1 MVERAGDSVTA
12 QLDGLPAPVAA
23 SLADFIAA
31 AREACGS
38 DLVSA
43 ALFGSAAEGRLAPT
57 SDVNLLLVLRAFG
70 AEQAAALR
78 PAYAAA
84 QAAIRLH
91 AMFLLES
98 ELAAATELF
107 AQKFADIRRR
117 HRRLYGADLVAGLR
131 IPRAAEIFR
140 LRQVL
145 LNLALRLRDAQVA
158 QGGRPEQVARI
169 LADALGPLRA
179 AAATLLELEGADIG
193 DALAA
198 VAAGGEGGGEAV
210 AQLLAVHAGQS
221 LAGAPD
227 DAVDATIALITRIAE
242 RVARLDEGGS

>member
-1 MVERAGDSVTA
+1 MADSVTT

-23 SLADFIAA
+23 SLADFVAA
-31 AREACGS
+31 AHEACGA
-38 DLVSA
+38 DLVSV

-57 SDVNLLLVLRAFG
+57 SDVNLLLVLRALG
-70 AEQAAALR
+70 SAQAAALR

-84 QAAIRLH
+84 QAAIRLR

-98 ELAAATELF
+98 ELGAATELF

-117 HRRLYGADLVAGLR
+117 HKRLYGVDLVAALS

-140 LRQVL
+140 LRQIL

-179 AAATLLELEGADIG
+179 AAATLLELEGGDIG
-193 DALAA
+193 DALA
-198 VAAGGEGGGEAV
+198 VVAGGSEGGSETV
-210 AQLLAVHAGQS
+210 AQLLVVHAGQS
-221 LAGAPD
+221 LTGAPD
-227 DAVDATIALITRIAE
+227 DALDATIALVSRIAE
-242 RVARLDEGGS
+242 RVARLDEGRS